1 MTSRKVVIEIG
12 DSIGNQEKEAPVK
25 EAERKI
31 LLFNYNISNFTNL
44 TQFMLMTFAVF
55 FCYVLYGLVL
65 EKIFL
70 IPRLKKAGLYLTFV
84 QFILYTLLAKG
95 EMKFVLSANQ
105 PRRIPIKTYVLLA
118 IVSIISM
125 SLSNASLG
133 YLNYPIQV
141 VFKSCKLIPV
151 LLGSFFIQK
160 KVIKS
165 MDFFAACL
173 MCLGLIIFTL
183 ADSNV
188 SPNFNPLGIIML
200 SVALIADAIMSN
212 VQEKFMKSFN
222 ACNAEVIFY
231 SYSIGSVLS
240 FVYILMTGDLISG
253 INAFGENA
261 YQSYGMVLVFSIT
274 GYFGMQAVLSL
285 VRTFG
290 AFVAVTVTS
299 MRKAVSVVISFIL
312 FSKPFTIQYLFG
324 GTIVIFGIYLN
335 LASKRHVDVIALTS
349 STVRKVMSWIFQ
361 KPIARFTASHV

>member
-12 DSIGNQEKEAPVK
+12 DSIGSQEKAVKAPP
-25 EAERKI
+25 I
-31 LLFNYNISNFTNL
+31 LLFNFNISKLSVL

-95 EMKFVLSANQ
+95 EMKFVLPSQ
-105 PRRIPIKTYVLLA
+105 PRRIPMKTYVLLA
-118 IVSIISM
+118 VVSITSM

-133 YLNYPIQV
+133 HLNYPIQV

-160 KVIKS
+160 KVIKL
-165 MDFFAACL
+165 MDFFAASL

-183 ADSNV
+183 ADQSIN
-188 SPNFNPLGIIML
+188 PNFSPVGIIML
-200 SVALIADAIMSN
+200 SVALIADAILSN
-212 VQEKFMKSFN
+212 VQVNVQKSQQANKKFHKPFFQEKSMKSFN

-231 SYSIGSVLS
+231 SYSIGSIIS
-240 FVYILMTGDLISG
+240 FVYILITGDLISG

-312 FSKPFTIQYLFG
+312 FSKPFTLQYL
-324 GTIVIFGIYLN
+324 VC
-335 LASKRHVDVIALTS
+335 SK
-349 STVRKVMSWIFQ
+349 
-361 KPIARFTASHV
+361 

>member
-12 DSIGNQEKEAPVK
+12 DSFGSQEKAVKAP
-25 EAERKI
+25 AAAPPI
-31 LLFNYNISNFTNL
+31 LLFNFNISKLSVL

-95 EMKFVLSANQ
+95 EMKFVLPSQ
-105 PRRIPIKTYVLLA
+105 PRRIPMKTYVLLA
-118 IVSIISM
+118 VVSITSM

-160 KVIKS
+160 KVIKL
-165 MDFFAACL
+165 MDFFAASL

-183 ADSNV
+183 ADQSIN
-188 SPNFNPLGIIML
+188 PNFSPVGIIML
-200 SVALIADAIMSN
+200 SVALIADAILSN
-212 VQEKFMKSFN
+212 VQEKSMKSFN

-231 SYSIGSVLS
+231 SYSIGSIIS
-240 FVYILMTGDLISG
+240 FVYILITGDLISG

-312 FSKPFTIQYLFG
+312 FSKPFTLQYLFG
-324 GTIVIFGIYLN
+324 GTIVVFGIYLN
-335 LASKRHVDVIALTS
+335 LASKRQVDVIALTS
-349 STVRKVMSWIFQ
+349 SIVRKVMSCFQ
-361 KPIARFTASHV
+361 KPGPPARFTVHV